1 MPQMEAIPKIE
12 NASLDDYLE
21 VMSKVVFQSGISWRV
36 VNAKWDGI
44 SEGFRGF
51 DVGAVVTMSDD
62 DLDEL
67 AQDTKMIRNRR
78 KLGAIVHNAQ
88 RIVDLDAEHG
98 DLQGYLRSHGDF
110 EATVKDLRKQ
120 FKFVGDVGCYHFLYV
135 VCEEVPTPEEWMC
148 AQEAKKSRR

>member
-12 NASLDDYLE
+12 NASLDDNLE

-44 SEGFRGF
+44 REGFRGF
-51 DVGAVVTMSDD
+51 EVGAVATMSDD

-88 RIVDLDAEHG
+88 RIVDLDAEYG
-98 DLQGYLRSHGDF
+98 DFQGYLCSHVDF

-135 VCEEVPTPEEWMC
+135 VGEKVPTPEEWMC
-148 AQEAKKSRR
+148 AQEAKKSRH